1 MVRRLAVFRAAV
13 GSLLLACGAGMA
25 TAADTL
31 KADGQLDE
39 PAWAAAQ
46 WLGDFRQ
53 VEPLTLA
60 VPEWPIRARWLARED
75 GLWVGVEVATPSEL
89 RTRGR
94 SARDARPL
102 SADPVSVL
110 VDFSGTGQSAYEFTV
125 SLSGT
130 LRDGQADATGEFTY
144 DWDARWAGAAS
155 ETATGWSAELHIPW
169 SVAAAPTAGDNRT
182 IGLWVGTFVKS
193 AGLRFAMPHISLDN
207 SGWLN
212 GLQKLEVPRHSASSL
227 ALVPYASLT
236 ADRVR
241 GSLRG
246 QGGVDVAW
254 NSGTGHQ
261 LTATLKPDFGQVESD
276 NVVVNFSAVETF
288 FSDKRPFFTE
298 GGALF
303 DVRLPGAARLINTRR
318 IGSFADGGAVAA
330 PVDAAVKYVG
340 ERGRWDLG
348 AFAAM
353 ESDTGDGGLG
363 RDFAALRLRRRWDG
377 GSLGYLGTWVDRP
390 GLAYAARVDALDADF
405 TPLQGLTARARA
417 VSSRRN
423 GSGLAASPGVGQA
436 AGTAV
441 GDGNAYSLAAEYDDN
456 GRLSWKMQA
465 SHLSRQFE
473 IDDFGYLPRA
483 NLQRVDAE
491 MVWRKR
497 DYPDDSW
504 VLASEWKIG
513 ATWQADAAGKQLP
526 AALELGRGFAVQGGG
541 FGYAWL
547 YVQGAGQD
555 DLLTR
560 GNGDVRLPQL
570 TSAGFWM
577 DTGRFGPGQAFEAEL
592 EGGTS
597 QNGLGASGWFLR
609 ADPRWVVHDGLTL
622 SAQWRIDRSPDW
634 LLWTGGNTVGSYRQ
648 RQFYA
653 GLGADTFFGSRH
665 ELRLRLQWV
674 GLGAAGRSSYA
685 VTGGDPARTAG
696 RPADFSLATLAFQV
710 RYRYTIGPLSDVY
723 VVYGR
728 GGDFL
733 EEGRD
738 RGLGRLWRSG
748 IAERDAEQWL
758 VKVRYLF

>member
-1 MVRRLAVFRAAV
+1 MLRRLGFPCFALFSLVLVAGYAGSAA
-13 GSLLLACGAGMA
+13 AEAF
-25 TAADTL
+25 

-39 PAWAAAQ
+39 PSWAGAQ
-46 WLGDFRQ
+46 PVGEFLQ

-60 VPEWPIRARWLARED
+60 VPQWPVRARWLARED
-75 GLWVGVEVATPSEL
+75 GLWVGVEVSTPPEL

-110 VDFSGTGQSAYEFTV
+110 VDFAGTGQSAYEFTV

-130 LRDGQADATGEFTY
+130 LRDGQAGATGQFTY
-144 DWDARWAGAAS
+144 DWDARWEGAAA
-155 ETATGWSAELHIPW
+155 ETATGWTAELHIPW
-169 SVAAAPTAGDNRT
+169 SVAAAPTTGETRT
-182 IGLWVGTFVKS
+182 LGLWVGTFVKS
-193 AGLRFAMPHISLDN
+193 AGLRFAVPQVSLDN
-207 SGWLN
+207 AGWLN
-212 GLQKLEVPRHSASSL
+212 RLQKIEVPRHSASSL
-227 ALVPYASLT
+227 AVVPYASLT

-241 GSLRG
+241 GSVRG
-246 QGGVDVAW
+246 QGGLDVAW

-276 NVVVNFSAVETF
+276 DVVVNFSAVETF

-298 GGALF
+298 GGTLF
-303 DVRLPGAARLINTRR
+303 DVRLPGDARLINTRR
-318 IGSFADGGAVAA
+318 IGAAADGSGAAA

-390 GLAYAARVDALDADF
+390 GLGYAARVDALDADV
-405 TPLQGLTARARA
+405 TPLQGLTLRGRA

-423 GSGLAASPGVGQA
+423 GAGLAANPGVGQ
-436 AGTAV
+436 GTATAL
-441 GDGNAYSLAAEYDDN
+441 GDGNAYSLAADYDDN
-456 GRLSWKMQA
+456 GRLSWKVQA

-497 DYPDDSW
+497 DYPEGSL

-513 ATWQADAAGKQLP
+513 GTLQADAAGKSLP
-526 AALELGRGFAVQGGG
+526 AALELGRGMSVQGGG
-541 FGYAWL
+541 FGYGWL
-547 YVQGAGQD
+547 YLQGSGQD

-560 GNGDVRLPQL
+560 GNGDVRLPRR

-577 DTGRFGPGQAFEAEL
+577 DTGRFGPGQALESEI

-597 QNGLGASGWFLR
+597 QNGLGASGWYLR
-609 ADPRWVVHDGLTL
+609 VEPRWVVHDGLTL
-622 SAQWRIDRSPDW
+622 SGQWRIDRSPDW
-634 LLWTGGNTVGSYRQ
+634 LLWTGGRTVGSYRQ

-653 GLGADTFFGSRH
+653 GLGADAFFGSRH
-665 ELRLRLQWV
+665 ELRMRLQWV
-674 GLGAAGRSSYA
+674 GLAAAGRSSYA
-685 VTGGDPARTAG
+685 VTGGDPARIAG

-728 GGDFL
+728 GGDFF

>member
-1 MVRRLAVFRAAV
+1 MQRALAVFCSA
-13 GSLLLACGAGMA
+13 LFLLALACPLRTAA
-25 TAADTL
+25 AADTL

-39 PAWAAAQ
+39 PAWTGAQ
-46 WLGDFRQ
+46 LVGEFLQ

-60 VPEWPIRARWLARED
+60 VPQWPVRARWLARED
-75 GLWVGVEVATPSEL
+75 GLWVGVEVSTPPEL

-110 VDFSGTGQSAYEFTV
+110 VDFAGTGQSAYEFTV

-130 LRDGQADATGEFTY
+130 LRDGQAGATGDFTY
-144 DWDARWAGAAS
+144 DWDARWEGAAA
-155 ETATGWSAELHIPW
+155 ETATGWTAELHIPW
-169 SVAAAPTAGDNRT
+169 SVAAAPTAGETRT
-182 IGLWVGTFVKS
+182 LGLWVGTFVKS
-193 AGLRFAMPHISLDN
+193 AGLRFAVPQVSLDN
-207 SGWLN
+207 AGWLN
-212 GLQKLEVPRHSASSL
+212 RLQKIEVPRHSASSL
-227 ALVPYASLT
+227 TVVPYASLT

-241 GSLRG
+241 GSVRG
-246 QGGVDVAW
+246 QGGLDVAW

-276 NVVVNFSAVETF
+276 DVVVNFSAVETF

-298 GGALF
+298 GGTLF
-303 DVRLPGAARLINTRR
+303 DVRLPGDARLINTRR
-318 IGSFADGGAVAA
+318 IGAAADGSGVAA

-353 ESDTGDGGLG
+353 ESDTGDGGFG

-390 GLAYAARVDALDADF
+390 GLGYAARVDALDADV
-405 TPLQGLTARARA
+405 TPLQGLTLRARA

-423 GSGLAASPGVGQA
+423 GTGLAANPGVGQ
-436 AGTAV
+436 GTATAL
-441 GDGNAYSLAAEYDDN
+441 GDGNAYSLAADYDDN
-456 GRLSWKMQA
+456 GRLSWKVQA

-483 NLQRVDAE
+483 NLQRLDAE

-497 DYPDDSW
+497 DYPEGSL

-513 ATWQADAAGKQLP
+513 GTLQADASGKQLP
-526 AALELGRGFAVQGGG
+526 SGLELGRGLAVQGGG
-541 FGYAWL
+541 FVYGWL
-547 YVQGAGQD
+547 YLHGSGQD

-560 GNGDVRLPQL
+560 GNGDVRLPKR

-577 DTGRFGPGQAFEAEL
+577 DTGRFGPGQALESEI

-597 QNGLGASGWFLR
+597 QNGLGASGWYLR
-609 ADPRWVVHDGLTL
+609 AEPRWVVHDGLTL
-622 SAQWRIDRSPDW
+622 SGQLRIDRSPDW
-634 LLWTGGNTVGSYRQ
+634 LLWTGGRTVGSYRQ

-653 GLGADTFFGSRH
+653 GLGADAFFGSRH
-665 ELRLRLQWV
+665 ELRMRLQWV
-674 GLGAAGRSSYA
+674 GLAAAGRSSYA
-685 VTGGDPARTAG
+685 VTGGDPARIAG

-728 GGDFL
+728 GGDFF

>member
-1 MVRRLAVFRAAV
+1 MQRALAVFCSAF
-13 GSLLLACGAGMA
+13 SLLALACPLRTAA
-25 TAADTL
+25 AADTL

-39 PAWAAAQ
+39 PSWAGAQ
-46 WLGDFRQ
+46 AVGEFSQ

-60 VPEWPIRARWLARED
+60 APQWPIRARWLARED
-75 GLWVGVEVATPSEL
+75 GLWVGVEVSTPPEL

-110 VDFSGTGQSAYEFTV
+110 VDFAGTGQSAYEFTV

-130 LRDGQADATGEFTY
+130 LRDGQAGATGDFTY
-144 DWDARWAGAAS
+144 DWDARWEGAAS
-155 ETATGWSAELHIPW
+155 ETATGWTAELHIPW
-169 SVAAAPTAGDNRT
+169 SVAAAPTAGETRT
-182 IGLWVGTFVKS
+182 LGLWVGTFVKS

-207 SGWLN
+207 AGWLN
-212 GLQKLEVPRHSASSL
+212 GLQKIEVPRHSASSL
-227 ALVPYASLT
+227 AIVPYASVT
-236 ADRVR
+236 ADRIR

-298 GGALF
+298 GSTLF
-303 DVRLPGAARLINTRR
+303 DVRLPGDARLINTRR
-318 IGSFADGGAVAA
+318 IGAAADGSGAAA

-390 GLAYAARVDALDADF
+390 GLGYAARVDALDADV
-405 TPLQGLTARARA
+405 TPLQGLTLRARA

-423 GSGLAASPGVGQA
+423 GAGLAANPGVGQGTA
-436 AGTAV
+436 TAV
-441 GDGNAYSLAAEYDDN
+441 GDGNAYSLAAEYDNN
-456 GRLSWKMQA
+456 GRLSWQMQA

-497 DYPDDSW
+497 DYPEGSL

-513 ATWQADAAGKQLP
+513 GTLQADASGKQLP
-526 AALELGRGFAVQGGG
+526 AGLQLGRGMSVQGGG
-541 FGYAWL
+541 FGYGWL
-547 YVQGAGQD
+547 YLQGSGQD

-560 GNGDVRLPQL
+560 GNGDVRLPRR

-577 DTGRFGPGQAFEAEL
+577 DTGRFGPGQALESEI
-592 EGGTS
+592 EGGTN
-597 QNGLGASGWFLR
+597 QNGLGASGWYLR
-609 ADPRWVVHDGLTL
+609 AEPRWVVHDGLTL
-622 SAQWRIDRSPDW
+622 SGQLRIDRSPDW
-634 LLWTGGNTVGSYRQ
+634 LLWTGGRTVGSYRQ

-653 GLGADTFFGSRH
+653 GLGVDAFFGSRH
-665 ELRLRLQWV
+665 ELRMRLQWV
-674 GLGAAGRSSYA
+674 GLAAAGRASYA
-685 VTGGDPARTAG
+685 VTGGDPARIAG
-696 RPADFSLATLAFQV
+696 RPADFSLVTLAFQV

-728 GGDFL
+728 GGDFF